1 MNKPYSLIE
10 DPNYRPNVGI
20 MLVNQKKQILA
31 GEAIHYP
38 GEWMMPQGG
47 IDQGETPHEAM
58 RRELVEETSILYDD
72 VEFIKENE
80 EWLAYLFRKPLVKD
94 GRPYIGQR
102 QKWFLLAYDGSVPN
116 AETTIDKEFL
126 RFDWV
131 EPEWLIAHTTRFKTD
146 IYQTVFSSFRRL
158 FPEG

>member
-1 MNKPYSLIE
+1 MNNPYSLIE

-20 MLVNQKKQILA
+20 MLINQKKQVLA
-31 GEAIHYP
+31 GEAFHYP

-58 RRELVEETSILYDD
+58 QRELVEETSILYED
-72 VEFIKENE
+72 VQFIKESE

-102 QKWFLLAYDGSVPN
+102 QKWFLLAYDGPLPD
-116 AETTIDKEFL
+116 AETTIDKEFFQ
-126 RFDWV
+126 FDWV
-131 EPEWLIAHTTRFKTD
+131 EPEWLIAHTTKFKIET
-146 IYQTVFSSFRRL
+146 YQTIFSSFREL
-158 FPEG
+158 FSE